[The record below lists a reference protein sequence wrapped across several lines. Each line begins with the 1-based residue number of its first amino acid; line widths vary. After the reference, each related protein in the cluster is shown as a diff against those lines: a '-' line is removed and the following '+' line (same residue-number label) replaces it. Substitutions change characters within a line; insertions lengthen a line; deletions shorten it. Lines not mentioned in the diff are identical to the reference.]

1 MPVSPVSPV
10 SSVSSVSPAMSPAPA
25 MLALLATEAPARRRA
40 IEQLTA
46 ANLADAAIAYA
57 LRRLLASDADVAV
70 RALAAGALGSVRLA
84 SPSAIP
90 WLVAALAD
98 ISPVVRDSAIRA
110 LARHSAAAAYAPLC
124 ALART
129 DTTWWVRRAAL
140 YALGVI
146 GTHTSADPIVPA
158 RAALTDPFW
167 RVRHAAV
174 QVLTIYGNR
183 APDRRPEILA
193 DVTGGT
199 AEYLRALWGPTLVGD
214 TVREPIPSRLP
225 PALLDRDPAVV
236 TARLA
241 DLDAPPLSIVELL
254 CDPHVPLRTL
264 AAARLI
270 EANDADA
277 FAASLHWLD
286 EPRIPHVAATVTT
299 MLDSLGDAARD
310 LATSVLSSPARP
322 GASRWAIGW
331 VVATRYLDLAALAW
345 DRAIALDERTLAMP
359 LAPVG
364 GLVDALCST
373 DEPLAIAAADE
384 LLLRPSRVRH
394 EVLAAIEPHAS
405 SAVRMR
411 LAAVAGPERDADV
424 ERAPV
429 SAHVGAALADSDPL
443 ARATALSAIGA
454 RVSAETR
461 RAALADIDPAVRES
475 VVAHATLDELAALLD
490 TERDPWVRRAAS
502 RAIVRAI
509 RDARRPDRI
518 DRVAGAVRHDLLLRI
533 SSDADEWIRTLA
545 ISLLDPSRADHLAR
559 IVALAA
565 DPSVMVQSAIVEVL
579 ATVSDERLLAAV
591 TAAVDNTAV
600 HHAIGAWLDSAD
612 EQPANQTS
620 PSGSRPYDVLT
631 TVRTSM
637 LADASTL
644 IDASVGERNSD
655 AAIDLPI
662 DLPIDVPIDA
672 PVGQRTSDVHDV
684 LTAASTSYGRN
695 RDEGPLVA
703 KGGVS
708 KRGVASSDL
717 AAGDTV
723 RASDIPRRAL
733 GASGAVTTPLIVSG
747 AFDLQPGS
755 LRVAAERGV
764 TTYFW
769 EPAYAGLSRFLRS
782 KSERARS
789 QVVTG
794 TYHADEASI
803 VKDVD
808 RALRRLRREVIDVY
822 LLFWTR
828 SDARVDERAFEVM
841 SALQRAGKV
850 RAIGFSTH
858 DRALAT
864 RALDRSPWDVVM
876 TRHSAAHA
884 GIEDGFLAH
893 ARAKGAGVITF
904 TALCYGRMVK
914 GDGAPSAQ
922 DCYRYSL
929 AQEGVTATISA
940 PRRHRELV
948 ENLEVLRA
956 GAMTAEEIERVRV
969 HGARVRV
976 ESQKFNALIR
986 QPTRDAAAA
995 AMAML
1000 EDALAPGEGDRE
1012 EACVTP
1018 EALQRSLGSRG
1029 RGRASLPSAMLR
1041 RGRL

>member
-1 MPVSPVSPV
+1 MSAMA
-10 SSVSSVSPAMSPAPA
+10 AMSATST
-25 MLALLATEAPARRRA
+25 LALLAPEAHARRRA

-46 ANLADAAIAYA
+46 ADLADATIVFA
-57 LRRLLASDADVAV
+57 LRRVLASDADVAV

-84 SPSAIP
+84 PPDPVP

-110 LARHSAAAAYAPLC
+110 LARHSASAAYAPLC
-124 ALART
+124 TLART

-146 GTHTSADPIVPA
+146 GTHSSADPVAPA
-158 RAALTDPFW
+158 RAALSDPFW

-193 DVTGGT
+193 DVSGGT

-214 TVREPIPSRLP
+214 THREPIASRLP
-225 PALLDRDPAVV
+225 PELLDRDPAVV

-331 VVATRYLDLAALAW
+331 VVATRYLDLAARAW
-345 DRAIALDERTLAMP
+345 DRAVSLDERALAMP
-359 LAPVG
+359 LAPVA
-364 GLVDALCST
+364 GLIEALCSD
-373 DEPLAIAAADE
+373 DEALAIAGADE
-384 LLLRPSRVRH
+384 LLLRPARVRH

-411 LAAVAGPERDADV
+411 LAAVAGIERDAGGEHDADI
-424 ERAPV
+424 ERAPI

-443 ARATALSAIGA
+443 ARATALSAMGA
-454 RVSAETR
+454 NVSAETR
-461 RAALADIDPAVRES
+461 HAALADVDPAVRES
-475 VVAHATLDELAALLD
+475 LVAFATLDELAALLEV
-490 TERDPWVRRAAS
+490 ERDPWVRRAAS
-502 RAIVRAI
+502 RTIVRAI
-509 RDARRPDRI
+509 RDAGRREREALRRDGDSHRP
-518 DRVAGAVRHDLLLRI
+518 AAAASGASVRLAT
-533 SSDADEWIRTLA
+533 DADEWIRTLA
-545 ISLLDPSRADHLAR
+545 IPLLDPTRADHLAR

-565 DPSVMVQSAIVEVL
+565 DPSLMVQSAIVEVL
-579 ATVSDERLLAAV
+579 ATISDERLLAAV
-591 TAAVDNTAV
+591 SATDDIASR
-600 HHAIGAWLDSAD
+600 AIGAWFDSAN
-612 EQPANQTS
+612 EQPVNQTS
-620 PSGSRPYDVLT
+620 PSRFRTNDVRTTVSTSTLVDAPAGEPTIAAPIDATLGTPTIDVLDVLT
-631 TVRTSM
+631 TV
-637 LADASTL
+637 
-644 IDASVGERNSD
+644 
-655 AAIDLPI
+655 
-662 DLPIDVPIDA
+662 
-672 PVGQRTSDVHDV
+672 
-684 LTAASTSYGRN
+684 STSFVPKQN
-695 RDEGPLVA
+695 EGPLVA
-703 KGGVS
+703 KGDVAKSGESAIGDIEVGSSGVLTS
-708 KRGVASSDL
+708 RLV
-717 AAGDTV
+717 
-723 RASDIPRRAL
+723 
-733 GASGAVTTPLIVSG
+733 VSG

-769 EPAYAGLSRFLRS
+769 EPGYAGMTRFLRS
-782 KSERARS
+782 NAERARS

-803 VKDVD
+803 VKDVE
-808 RALRRLRREVIDVY
+808 RALRRLRRDVLDVY

-828 SDARVDERAFEVM
+828 SDARVDERAFAVM
-841 SALQRAGKV
+841 DALKRAGKV

-904 TALCYGRMVK
+904 TALCYGRMLQ

-948 ENLEVLRA
+948 ENLEVLGA